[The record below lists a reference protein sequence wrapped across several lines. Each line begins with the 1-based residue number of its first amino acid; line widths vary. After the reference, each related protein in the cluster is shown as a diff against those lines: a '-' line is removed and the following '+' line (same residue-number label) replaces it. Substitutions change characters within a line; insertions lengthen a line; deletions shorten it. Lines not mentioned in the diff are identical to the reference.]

1 MTIDPQ
7 DGSSGND
14 IRHSDAADTHDAAL
28 DALLRRTDRGA
39 PVSRMSALE
48 ARIMSQATFPLAFRR
63 RSTRTSTADM
73 LAGWV
78 RVAIP
83 LAAAAAI
90 FAVVS
95 LARLDVGSLA
105 DAELRESDPAALM
118 SALESGG
125 STGLAHHL
133 IANDTDASA
142 AGSESR

>member
-7 DGSSGND
+7 GGFSGDD
-14 IRHSDAADTHDAAL
+14 IRHVDAADTHDAAL
-28 DALLRRTDRGA
+28 DALLCRTDRGA
-39 PVSRMSALE
+39 PAAPMSALE
-48 ARIMSQATFPLAFRR
+48 ARILSQATFPLASRR
-63 RSTRTSTADM
+63 RSARTSTADM

-95 LARLDVGSLA
+95 LTRLDVGSVA
-105 DAELRESDPAALM
+105 DAELLESDPAALM
-118 SALESGG
+118 SALESEG

-133 IANDTDASA
+133 IANDTDASTV
-142 AGSESR
+142 GSASR